1 MPKAVLTFHAITD
14 VCFVLAVHT
23 CVFLALT
30 GPTHCFRGGG
40 LDGNGREQGR
50 GGGGET
56 TDTKKLPGGQETEE
70 QRWARNPPVPVTPSR
85 T

>member
-14 VCFVLAVHT
+14 VCFVSAVHT

-30 GPTHCFRGGG
+30 GHTHCFRGGG
-40 LDGNGREQGR
+40 PDGTGREQGR

-56 TDTKKLPGGQETEE
+56 TDTKNYLEVRKQKSKDGPGTHQS
-70 QRWARNPPVPVTPSR
+70 Q
-85 T
+85 

>member
-40 LDGNGREQGR
+40 PDGTGREQGR
-50 GGGGET
+50 GGGGEQQTQKT
-56 TDTKKLPGGQETEE
+56 TWRSGNRRAKT
-70 QRWARNPPVPVTPSR
+70 ARNPPVPVTPSR